1 MTTSLAK
8 TLVFAFCLLMTSCSL
23 GVKKGANRIGSY
35 DLSLY
40 EKVFL
45 PYDLNEISGIFIE
58 GNSIFAVQDEKGIV
72 FQLSKKGKI
81 LKKIPFAKRGDYED
95 IVKVDGH
102 YYILRS
108 DGRLLKFS
116 NEEDVLPIKSL
127 PKGEYEALFREYSSE
142 RINVLCKKCKKEAS
156 NYKIKAYSFD
166 VNDLEKKP
174 KRFEIRLPKEK
185 GFKEPFRPSA
195 VAQNPFTNDIYV
207 ISAIRGQLLVF
218 DKSYSFKEA
227 IKLQKNLFPQPEGI
241 AFDSKGNL
249 YISNEGGKYTKPNLI
264 LFNHIN

>member
-8 TLVFAFCLLMTSCSL
+8 TLVFVFCLLMTSCSL
-23 GVKKGANRIGSY
+23 GVKKEANRIGSY

-40 EKVFL
+40 KKVFL

-127 PKGEYEALFREYSSE
+127 PKGEFEAMYREYNSE
-142 RINVLCKKCKKEAS
+142 RINVLCKNCKKEAS
-156 NYKIKAYSFD
+156 DHSIKAYSFD
-166 VNDLEKKP
+166 LNDLEKKP
-174 KRFEIRLPKEK
+174 KSFKINLPKEK
-185 GFKEPFRPSA
+185 HFKEAFRPSA
-195 VAQNPFTNDIYV
+195 AAQNPVSNDIY
-207 ISAIRGQLLVF
+207 IMSSIRGQLLVF
-218 DKSYSFKEA
+218 DESYSFQEA
-227 IKLQKNLFPQPEGI
+227 IKLKKTYFHSRRYCL
-241 AFDSKGNL
+241 
-249 YISNEGGKYTKPNLI
+249 
-264 LFNHIN
+264 